1 MTTRAQPFE
10 QLLLESI
17 DEGLS
22 VLGNE
27 PCQALYQ
34 YLLTICSLPREEIP
48 GRVSDFVAGLR
59 KSLGGASKVIE
70 RIILRKLFQKT
81 GSSFRETIDTE
92 FTEYIADGAY
102 PDARNSVWRH
112 LSQTPIADEIDWKSI
127 PPGMVLKT
135 QQCVQVRHL
144 KGYLSLTIF

>member
-1 MTTRAQPFE
+1 MSAHSQPFE
-10 QLLLESI
+10 QLLLECI

-27 PCQALYQ
+27 PRQALYQ

-48 GRVSDFVAGLR
+48 GRVADFAAGLR

-70 RIILRKLFQKT
+70 RMILRKLFQKT

-92 FTEYIADGAY
+92 FTEYVADAKRRYEILSHRHGVAEDSAD
-102 PDARNSVWRH
+102 PARS
-112 LSQTPIADEIDWKSI
+112 K
-127 PPGMVLKT
+127 
-135 QQCVQVRHL
+135 
-144 KGYLSLTIF
+144 KGQITG

>member
-1 MTTRAQPFE
+1 MTARAQPFE
-10 QLLLESI
+10 QLLLECI

-27 PCQALYQ
+27 PREALYQ

-48 GRVSDFVAGLR
+48 NRVADFVAGLR

-81 GSSFRETIDTE
+81 GFSFRETIDTE
-92 FTEYIADGAY
+92 FTEYVA
-102 PDARNSVWRH
+102 DARRRYEMLSHRH
-112 LSQTPIADEIDWKSI
+112 GVAEDSTDPVRSKK
-127 PPGMVLKT
+127 G
-135 QQCVQVRHL
+135 QVT
-144 KGYLSLTIF
+144 G

>member
-1 MTTRAQPFE
+1 LSARSQPFE
-10 QLLLESI
+10 ELLLESV

-22 VLGNE
+22 ILGNE

-48 GRVSDFVAGLR
+48 GRVADFVAGLR

-70 RIILRKLFQKT
+70 RMILRKLFQKT

-92 FTEYIADGAY
+92 FTEYVADAKRRY
-102 PDARNSVWRH
+102 EILSHRH
-112 LSQTPIADEIDWKSI
+112 GVAEDSSDPLRSKK
-127 PPGMVLKT
+127 G
-135 QQCVQVRHL
+135 QVT
-144 KGYLSLTIF
+144 S

>member
-1 MTTRAQPFE
+1 MSVRSQPFE
-10 QLLLESI
+10 QLLLECI

-27 PCQALYQ
+27 PRQALYQ

-48 GRVSDFVAGLR
+48 GRVADFAAGLR

-81 GSSFRETIDTE
+81 GSNFRETIDTE
-92 FTEYIADGAY
+92 FTEYVA
-102 PDARNSVWRH
+102 DARRRYEIISHRH
-112 LSQTPIADEIDWKSI
+112 GSAEDSTDPLRSKK
-127 PPGMVLKT
+127 G
-135 QQCVQVRHL
+135 QVT
-144 KGYLSLTIF
+144 G

>member
-1 MTTRAQPFE
+1 MSSRSQPFE
-10 QLLLESI
+10 QILLECV

-27 PCQALYQ
+27 PRQALYQ

-48 GRVSDFVAGLR
+48 SRVADFAAGLK

-70 RIILRKLFQKT
+70 RMILRKLFQKT

-92 FTEYIADGAY
+92 FTEYVADAKRRYEILSHRHGVA
-102 PDARNSVWRH
+102 DDSVD
-112 LSQTPIADEIDWKSI
+112 PVKS
-127 PPGMVLKT
+127 K
-135 QQCVQVRHL
+135 
-144 KGYLSLTIF
+144 KGQISG

>member
-1 MTTRAQPFE
+1 MSVRSQPFE
-10 QLLLESI
+10 QLLLECI

-27 PCQALYQ
+27 PRQALYQ

-48 GRVSDFVAGLR
+48 GRVADFAAGLR

-81 GSSFRETIDTE
+81 GSNFRETIDTE
-92 FTEYIADGAY
+92 FTEYVA
-102 PDARNSVWRH
+102 DARRRYEIISHRH
-112 LSQTPIADEIDWKSI
+112 GAAEDSTDPLRSKK
-127 PPGMVLKT
+127 G
-135 QQCVQVRHL
+135 QVT
-144 KGYLSLTIF
+144 G